1 MATPLALCLSSPRTR
16 ARELP
21 PVFLAPLLAS
31 VPIPLRQR
39 NGFSTTAALCGR
51 RVFRKR
57 KDNNPHR
64 GESALRRTGPRV
76 LLGMSKEPLPQPVL
90 DPARRTKVQVD
101 PNHGLWGFF
110 NSDKKPL
117 STPEEDYAHG
127 IILLRHQDFTEADYL
142 LPGRAWRA
150 DELAQKSW
158 EDLHSLWWM
167 CCKERNRLATEAHER
182 KRLGLTA
189 GEFESHK
196 REMVVRIYG
205 TRTRSKHCYER
216 VFVRIYG

>member
-127 IILLRHQDFTEADYL
+127 IILLRHQEFTEADYL

>member
-39 NGFSTTAALCGR
+39 NGFSTTAAFCGR

-127 IILLRHQDFTEADYL
+127 IILLRHQEFTEADYL

-205 TRTRSKHCYER
+205 TRTRSKRCYER
-216 VFVRIYG
+216 LFVRIYG

>member
-1 MATPLALCLSSPRTR
+1 MATPLALCSSSLRTR

-31 VPIPLRQR
+31 TPIPLHQR
-39 NGFSTTAALCGR
+39 NGFSTTAALSGR

-127 IILLRHQDFTEADYL
+127 TILLRHQEFTEADYL
-142 LPGRAWRA
+142 LPGRAWTA

-196 REMVVRIYG
+196 REMVVCIYG
-205 TRTRSKHCYER
+205 NRARFKHCYER

>member
-51 RVFRKR
+51 RIFRKR

-205 TRTRSKHCYER
+205 TRTRSKRCYER
-216 VFVRIYG
+216 LFVRIYG